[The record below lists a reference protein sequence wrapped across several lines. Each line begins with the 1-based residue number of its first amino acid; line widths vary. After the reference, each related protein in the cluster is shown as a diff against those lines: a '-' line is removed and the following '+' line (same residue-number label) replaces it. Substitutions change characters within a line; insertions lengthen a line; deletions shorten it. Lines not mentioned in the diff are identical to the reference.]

1 MTRRFKDFGDDSIVD
16 KSPLMFKLYGE
27 EFQCH
32 PAIQGKALLNMVKRA
47 GDESDPTAAAEVID
61 SFFSLAL
68 LPESLERFNILLA
81 DPEKIV
87 SVETLS
93 EITGWLV
100 GEYSERP
107 TKEPERSSN
116 GQ

>member
-1 MTRRFKDFGDDSIVD
+1 
-16 KSPLMFKLYGE
+16 
-27 EFQCH
+27 
-32 PAIQGKALLNMVKRA
+32 MVKKA
-47 GDESDPTAAAEVID
+47 GDETDPTAAASVIE
-61 SFFSLAL
+61 SFFDLTL
-68 LPESLERFNILLA
+68 LPESLERFNNLLN